1 MASYIGTVPTMSG
14 VSSMSCWRNW
24 RVLPEL
30 ERSMMASAPKSSAI
44 LTFFHSSAASALSP
58 EMPRLTLTLV
68 ERPSPTPKA
77 RMPFLICTMLAGMA
91 MRPSATRSRMYSGS
105 RCSRSATSFICGV
118 ICPARAK
125 SICVTSLGSVCVL
138 IGTAPFV
145 GITHI
150 RFAGQGGRAQSQ
162 PAVLSCK
169 LPVMSWAQV

>member
-1 MASYIGTVPTMSG
+1 MHFEDIRRLLEVLQRLVAGGNTVLVIEHNLDVIKCADHVIDLGPEGGIAGGEIVVTGT
-14 VSSMSCWRNW
+14 
-24 RVLPEL
+24 PED
-30 ERSMMASAPKSSAI
+30 
-44 LTFFHSSAASALSP
+44 
-58 EMPRLTLTLV
+58 V
-68 ERPSPTPKA
+68 A
-77 RMPFLICTMLAGMA
+77 RCE
-91 MRPSATRSRMYSGS
+91 
-105 RCSRSATSFICGV
+105 RSATSFICGV

>member
-1 MASYIGTVPTMSG
+1 MGTVPTMSG

-68 ERPSPTPKA
+68 DRPSPTPKA
-77 RMPFLICTMLAGMA
+77 CMPFLMCTMLAGMA

-169 LPVMSWAQV
+169 LPVYVMGSSIA

>member
-1 MASYIGTVPTMSG
+1 
-14 VSSMSCWRNW
+14 MSCWRNCPRLA
-24 RVLPEL
+24 RVGEVHDGVG
-30 ERSMMASAPKSSAI
+30 AKSSAI
-44 LTFFHSSAASALSP
+44 STFFHSSAASAMSP

-68 ERPSPTPKA
+68 RRPSRHQRRA
-77 RMPFLICTMLAGMA
+77 
-91 MRPSATRSRMYSGS
+91 RPSGCARCWPEWRCGRRRRASRMHSGS
-105 RCSRSATSFICGV
+105 RCSLSATSFICGV

-169 LPVMSWAQV
+169 LPVYVMGSSIA